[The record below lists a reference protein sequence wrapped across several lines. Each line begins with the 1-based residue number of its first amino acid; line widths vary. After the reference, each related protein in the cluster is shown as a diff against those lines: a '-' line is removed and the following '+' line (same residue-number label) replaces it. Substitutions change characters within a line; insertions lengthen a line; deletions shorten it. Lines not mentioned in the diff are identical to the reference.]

1 MRIALITDGI
11 SPYVIGGMQK
21 HSFYLAKYFAK
32 PHIHVDLIHYNNSS
46 YNINQLEFFTEEEK
60 KFINSIV
67 IEFPTSIRIPGH
79 YIYKSYK
86 YSCLA
91 FEAIKSQL
99 SSYDFIYTKGFS
111 GWKLILEK
119 HKGTI
124 SCCPVGVN
132 FHGYEMFQ
140 IAPEVKAKLQ
150 QLLLRAFVKKIS
162 QQADVVF
169 SYGGKITSIIQSI
182 GVNPKQIIDIPSGVE
197 VDFIS
202 TAITSHS
209 EFFTK
214 FIFLGR
220 AERRKGIIELNTA
233 LQQLITQK
241 QHFQFEFIGPIPE
254 ALKLKHPSIIY
265 HGELRDVKQIKQILQ
280 QADVLVCPSWS
291 EGFPNAILE
300 AMASGLAIIATDVGA
315 ISAMVSAKNGW
326 LIEPLNHAQLLAAM
340 QDALS
345 CKTLVDKKQNS
356 LELVNTQFNWNIIS
370 LKTIEAIR
378 KIISTSSSSLHKNK

>member
-32 PHIHVDLIHYNNSS
+32 HHIQVDLIHYNHSDFD
-46 YNINQLEFFTEEEK
+46 IKRLEFFTAEEQQY
-60 KFINSIV
+60 INSI
-67 IEFPTSIRIPGH
+67 IIQFPSSAKFPGH

-111 GWKLILEK
+111 GWKLISEK

-124 SCCPVGVN
+124 TCCPVGVN

-150 QLLLRAFVKKIS
+150 QLLLKSFVKKIS

-169 SYGGKITSIIQSI
+169 SYGGKITSIIQAI
-182 GVNPKQIIDIPSGVE
+182 GVNPKQIIEIPSGVE
-197 VDFIS
+197 IDFINPS
-202 TAITSHS
+202 VASHNES
-209 EFFTK
+209 FTK
-214 FIFLGR
+214 FVFLGR
-220 AERRKGIIELNTA
+220 AERRKGIVELNTA
-233 LQQLITQK
+233 LQQLISQK
-241 QHFQFEFIGPIPE
+241 QTFQIEFIGPIPE
-254 ALKLKHPSIIY
+254 ELKIKHPSIIY
-265 HGELRDVKQIKQILQ
+265 HGELRDSKQIKQILQ

-291 EGFPNAILE
+291 EGFPNVILE
-300 AMASGLAIIATDVGA
+300 AMASGLAIIATNVGA
-315 ISAMVSAKNGW
+315 ISAMVSTKNGW
-326 LIEPLNHAQLLAAM
+326 LIEPLNQTQLLNAM
-340 QDALS
+340 SEALTCS
-345 CKTLVDKKQNS
+345 TLASKKQNS
-356 LELVNTQFNWNIIS
+356 LELVKTQFNWDIIS

-378 KIISTSSSSLHKNK
+378 KIK

>member
-32 PHIHVDLIHYNNSS
+32 HQIQVDLIHYNHSDFD
-46 YNINQLEFFTEEEK
+46 IKHLEFFTNEEQSY
-60 KFINSIV
+60 INSIV
-67 IEFPTSIRIPGH
+67 IQFPTSVKFPGH
-79 YIYKSYK
+79 YMYNSYR

-91 FEAIKSQL
+91 FKVIKSQL

-111 GWKLILEK
+111 GWKLISEK

-150 QLLLRAFVKKIS
+150 QLLLKSFVKKIS

-169 SYGGKITSIIQSI
+169 SYGGKITSIIQAI
-182 GVNPKQIIDIPSGVE
+182 GVKQKQIIEIPSGVE

-202 TAITSHS
+202 PAIASHNQP
-209 EFFTK
+209 FTK
-214 FIFLGR
+214 FVFLGR
-220 AERRKGIIELNTA
+220 AERRKGIVELNNA
-233 LQQLITQK
+233 IQQLISQK
-241 QHFQFEFIGPIPE
+241 QTFQFDFIGPIPE
-254 ALKLKHPSIIY
+254 ELKLKHSSIIY
-265 HGELRDVKQIKQILQ
+265 HGELRDTKHIKQILQ

-291 EGFPNAILE
+291 EGFPNVILE
-300 AMASGLAIIATDVGA
+300 AMASGLAIIATNVGA
-315 ISAMVSAKNGW
+315 ISSMVSNKNGW
-326 LIEPLNHAQLLAAM
+326 LIEPLNQEQLNIAISEALTCSTLA
-340 QDALS
+340 S
-345 CKTLVDKKQNS
+345 KKQNS
-356 LELVNTQFNWNIIS
+356 LELVKTQFNWDIIS
-370 LKTIEAIR
+370 LKTIEAIS
-378 KIISTSSSSLHKNK
+378 KIK

>member
-32 PHIHVDLIHYNNSS
+32 QHIQVDLIHYNHSDFD
-46 YNINQLEFFTEEEK
+46 IKLLEFFTKEEQQY
-60 KFINSIV
+60 ITSI
-67 IEFPTSIRIPGH
+67 IIQFPTSTKFPGH

-91 FEAIKSQL
+91 FESIKSQL

-111 GWKLILEK
+111 GWKLISEK

-124 SCCPVGVN
+124 TCCPIGVN

-150 QLLLRAFVKKIS
+150 QLLLKSFVKKIS

-169 SYGGKITSIIQSI
+169 SYGGKITSIIEAI
-182 GVNPKQIIDIPSGVE
+182 GIASNRIIEIPSGVE

-202 TAITSHS
+202 PAIASHNES
-209 EFFTK
+209 FTK
-214 FIFLGR
+214 FVFLGR
-220 AERRKGIIELNTA
+220 AERRKGIIELNTV
-233 LQQLITQK
+233 LQQLISQK
-241 QHFQFEFIGPIPE
+241 QIFQFEFIGPIPE
-254 ALKLKHPSIIY
+254 ELKLKHPYIIY
-265 HGELRDVKQIKQILQ
+265 HGELRDSKQIKLILQ

-291 EGFPNAILE
+291 EGFPNVILE
-300 AMASGLAIIATDVGA
+300 AMASGLAIIATNVGA
-315 ISAMVSAKNGW
+315 ISAMVSTKNGW
-326 LIEPLNHAQLLAAM
+326 LIEPLNISQLLDSMKDAM
-340 QDALS
+340 S
-345 CKTLVDKKQNS
+345 CKTIVAKKQHS
-356 LELVNTQFNWNIIS
+356 LELVKTHFNWDIIS

-378 KIISTSSSSLHKNK
+378 KII

>member
-1 MRIALITDGI
+1 MRVALITDGI

-32 PHIHVDLIHYNNSS
+32 HQIQVDLIHYNHSDFD
-46 YNINQLEFFTEEEK
+46 IKRLEFFTPEEQPY
-60 KFINSIV
+60 INSI
-67 IEFPTSIRIPGH
+67 ILQFPSSAKFPGH

-91 FEAIKSQL
+91 FEAIKAQL

-111 GWKLILEK
+111 GWKLISEK
-119 HKGTI
+119 YKGNI
-124 SCCPVGVN
+124 SCCPIGVN

-150 QLLLRAFVKKIS
+150 QVLLKSFVKKIS
-162 QQADVVF
+162 LQANVVF
-169 SYGGKITSIIQSI
+169 SYGGKITSIIQAI
-182 GVNPKQIIDIPSGVE
+182 GVNPKHIIEIPSGVE

-202 TAITSHS
+202 PTTASHN
-209 EFFTK
+209 EPFTK
-214 FIFLGR
+214 FVFVGR

-233 LQQLITQK
+233 LQQFITQK
-241 QHFQFEFIGPIPE
+241 YSFQFEFIGPIPE

-265 HGELRDVKQIKQILQ
+265 HGELRDSKQIKQVLQ

-291 EGFPNAILE
+291 EGFPNVILE
-300 AMASGLAIIATDVGA
+300 AMASGLAIIATHVGA
-315 ISAMVSAKNGW
+315 ISAMVSSKNGW

-356 LELVNTQFNWNIIS
+356 LTLVKTQFNWDIIS

-378 KIISTSSSSLHKNK
+378 KTSDN